1 MNTNKSLPHLPCFP
15 IKAQCKAS
23 TVCRAVCHMPFAE
36 VVVVNF
42 WRTRERCPLGGE
54 AAPGRGLVRAA
65 RSESVA
71 AVPWESRCA
80 GWEASRKRW
89 VSYFRQ
95 GPACC
100 VTGAAAG
107 NERGLANDIP
117 RPFSGPSFTRGH
129 LPGASPPHL
138 GGIQHRA
145 GRAVQELCV

>member
-1 MNTNKSLPHLPCFP
+1 M
-15 IKAQCKAS
+15 
-23 TVCRAVCHMPFAE
+23 
-36 VVVVNF
+36 
-42 WRTRERCPLGGE
+42 GGE

-138 GGIQHRA
+138 GGIPAQGRAYRA
-145 GRAVQELCV
+145 GAVRLIPGSATGLSDVFPVYGVRKFPPGLGAQTLQPA